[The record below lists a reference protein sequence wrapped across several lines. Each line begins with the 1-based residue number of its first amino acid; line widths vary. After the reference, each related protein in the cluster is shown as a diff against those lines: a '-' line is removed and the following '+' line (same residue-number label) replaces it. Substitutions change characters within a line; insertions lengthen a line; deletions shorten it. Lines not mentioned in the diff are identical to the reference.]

1 MQLYWGIMQ
10 DRVYKTNVKGVEEL
24 RQRSCTSG
32 SILISTQLTL
42 LSGNG
47 AKDYKFVLP
56 LKEDSSSTH
65 CDILSTLTIKLL
77 FLFMTVAL
85 RRCVVDN
92 NSSDW
97 TLWLKFYFQKMHVF
111 IALLQTFDISTTN
124 TDWRM
129 IAATLDLHWCGF
141 GRETAKSSIGCFYG
155 PQCTM

>member
-1 MQLYWGIMQ
+1 MQ
-10 DRVYKTNVKGVEEL
+10 DRVYMTNVKDVEEL
-24 RQRSCTSG
+24 HQRIVYEWEHLDQHTIDTAIRQW
-32 SILISTQLTL
+32 SINKLVL
-42 LSGNG
+42 L
-47 AKDYKFVLP
+47 
-56 LKEDSSSTH
+56 LKEDSSSMH
-65 CDILSTLTIKLL
+65 CDILSILTVKLL
-77 FLFMTVAL
+77 FSFMTVAL
-85 RRCVVDN
+85 RHCVVEN

-97 TLWLKFYFQKMHVF
+97 TLWLNFYFQRIL